1 MFQTDPFALIAL
13 LVGLSLVAFV
23 AMVATSYLKI
33 VVVVSLIRN
42 ALGIQSVPPNMVVN
56 ALALIL
62 TFYIM
67 APVAGESWELYN
79 RYRSEDRPEKEY
91 RTDLA
96 LKAAEPFREWLVRQ
110 TSDRE
115 RAFFVTT
122 AERLWAKPGED
133 KAEVDPESFHIL
145 ILDLLLICHKLAYR
159 TVVHMVAKSLL
170 CLHLVTVRNSH
181 IVHLVAETEDKHILC
196 ISPSCAHPHPYGYP
210 LQCVV
215 ILPMADNHLATDT
228 HTGAYMA
235 ELTVTVSGL
244 VQVHEIHVHSVPWN
258 LLVVLGMEM
267 HERLLELEKTMY
279 PHLCR

>member
-122 AERLWAKPGED
+122 AERLWAKPDEE
-133 KAEVDPESFHIL
+133 KAKVDPESFHIL
-145 ILDLLLICHKLAYR
+145 IPSFCVSELTKAFQIGFLVYLPFIAIDIIVSNILLAMGMMMVSPVTISLPFKLLLF
-159 TVVHMVAKSLL
+159 VMVNGWTLL
-170 CLHLVTVRNSH
+170 IQGLIR
-181 IVHLVAETEDKHILC
+181 
-196 ISPSCAHPHPYGYP
+196 GY
-210 LQCVV
+210 
-215 ILPMADNHLATDT
+215 I
-228 HTGAYMA
+228 
-235 ELTVTVSGL
+235 
-244 VQVHEIHVHSVPWN
+244 
-258 LLVVLGMEM
+258 
-267 HERLLELEKTMY
+267 
-279 PHLCR
+279 